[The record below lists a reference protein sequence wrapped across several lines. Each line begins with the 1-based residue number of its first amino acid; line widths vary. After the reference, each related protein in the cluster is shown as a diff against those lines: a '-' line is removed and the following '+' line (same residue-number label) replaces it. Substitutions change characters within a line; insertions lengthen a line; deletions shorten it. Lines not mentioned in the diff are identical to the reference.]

1 MIARTPAEREQAK
14 HRQMEKMHPMGQL
27 HQTLERSLFVW
38 RELQSPHDL
47 VNTTY
52 AICAKSRAMTTCI

>member
-1 MIARTPAEREQAK
+1 
-14 HRQMEKMHPMGQL
+14 
-27 HQTLERSLFVW
+27 VW

-52 AICAKSRAMTTCI
+52 AICAKSRAMTTCIWFYMLCRGAWRILLFTLIILLVFFVSQFPIYLL